1 VGILSGLNEM
11 AWNPERDPAL
21 STSYSA
27 EDPSGKEACRA
38 TLRDEFNLPQEEVP
52 LVSACVS
59 VSSRSATNKGTGLV
73 GSPWVRDRFCA
84 FSVSAR

>member
-38 TLRDEFNLPQEEVP
+38 SLRDEVNLPQEEVP
-52 LVSACVS
+52 VVSAPV
-59 VSSRSATNKGTGLV
+59 LV
-73 GSPWVRDRFCA
+73 C
-84 FSVSAR
+84 